1 MTEQNTDGLRPAAE
15 TMKPIVEAA
24 RQVPV
29 HKHTEIQNGAKVSG
43 EEKRAGAEPFR
54 QEGYHDL
61 ARILSGAFDQSAR
74 GKGRERHANSKPFK
88 NQPIMEIARMTGI
101 DAHAYQVMKKA
112 QEASSMFKRGD
123 FEASMAEFRGVIIY
137 AAAAILLAE
146 EQS

>member
-15 TMKPIVEAA
+15 TMKPIDEAA

-29 HKHTEIQNGAKVSG
+29 HKHPEIQGAAKT
-43 EEKRAGAEPFR
+43 AGAEPFR

-101 DAHAYQVMKKA
+101 DAHSYQIMKKA

-123 FEASMAEFRGVIIY
+123 FEAAKAEFRGVIIY